1 MKKYLAMMSLVA
13 LAGETMAATEH
24 TWTGGGST
32 GYWSRPENW
41 SGNLVP
47 PANSSVILA
56 FPSGLPRK
64 ISTNDIPGLV
74 VTSMTV
80 ADYGMSFHGTGAGVE
95 LAFNGP
101 VTLGSASVVFNA
113 SLPLRLS
120 GGTTFDLGTSVVGV
134 GTYSPSS
141 VVFGGTITG
150 PGSLTVSGS
159 GGYGLGNGGLVQFTA
174 RGANTYQGSTTFQN
188 SVQVEMGNWNYAPGN
203 VPQILVQ
210 AGTTSVPGAMTVR
223 NGADVEWK
231 RNDQVGNGA
240 DVTLLQGSR
249 LDLSRYSDVVRN
261 LVLRGRLESEL
272 YNATTYGRLS
282 VIGTINIT
290 SNVESGWND
299 YLSDQLRITRYSG
312 YTPVANTS
320 FTILS
325 NDASDA
331 IVGTFYGWPNLATRT
346 VGGLTF
352 KLRYAGGTGNDLTF
366 SNP

>member
-1 MKKYLAMMSLVA
+1 MKIYLAIISLMA
-13 LAGETMAATEH
+13 MAGESMAATTH

-41 SGNLVP
+41 ASYSVP
-47 PANSSVILA
+47 PANSSVILV
-56 FPSGLPRK
+56 FPSGQPRK
-64 ISTNDIPGLV
+64 VSTNDIAGLV
-74 VTSMTV
+74 VTSLSV
-80 ADYGMSFHGTGAGVE
+80 ADYGMSFHGTGAGAE
-95 LAFNGP
+95 LAFNGS
-101 VTLGSASVVFNA
+101 VSLSSASVVFNG

-120 GGTTFDLGTSVVGV
+120 GGTAFDLGTEVVGV

-150 PGSLTVSGS
+150 SGSLTVSGS

-174 RGANTYQGSTTFQN
+174 HGANTYQGATLFQN
-188 SVQVEMGNWNYAPGN
+188 SVQVELGNWTYAFGSS
-203 VPQILVQ
+203 PQILVMV
-210 AGTTSVPGAMTVR
+210 GTTSVPSAMTVR

-282 VIGTINIT
+282 ATGTITIT

-299 YLSDQLRITRYSG
+299 FLSDQLRITRYSG
-312 YTPVANTS
+312 YTPVANTT
-320 FTILS
+320 FTILA

-352 KLRYAGGTGNDLTF
+352 RLRYAGGTGNDLTF